1 MSVPTGSGGGSNA
14 IQIVIQARD
23 NASRVIKGVGEAIA
37 GIAKASNF
45 AASAVGKLTAA
56 AIVFN
61 QWQIAL
67 DSLKATFGSTFDA
80 LIGQNERLQQSLL
93 ATQASLAATARV
105 LQNGIQ
111 LTEPLQAIQ
120 ALEGPV
126 VQAIERI
133 REASFDLA
141 GVTSAELIPVF
152 QIVSQNIAALGGDLN
167 DAADLTTSF
176 SAALS
181 VMGLP
186 AIAAREEI
194 QSLSMATLDQ
204 NSILG
209 KSLGLT
215 NEQIKRWKQQGTA
228 VEELTKRLAAFRE
241 ANKLQAQTLTGAL
254 SNIREIFQE
263 VLRIAGKPLLAPLV
277 QGANDFY
284 DRLKAIRPQLERTF
298 TGVSKFVVDLGSR
311 LVSSLE
317 PIKPALRD
325 IGVVLRNTFVQL
337 ARLVGTNLD
346 AIVTGIGALVK
357 ATAPLVNAFAALAK
371 TISELLNTELG
382 QMAATTIA
390 LAFAFSKLG
399 PVLVALGTEA
409 LSTIITLGGL
419 QKALIALSKGGLLSF
434 VGGFGRAAAA
444 LRVFAK
450 SSGLVKLLGIEK
462 PLLAASKAIFKMSAA
477 AKAGTLSL
485 KLMATQLK
493 ALAISAASA
502 AAPVALL
509 AAGLTTI
516 ALIRATKNLEETNK
530 TVDSFQASA
539 TQSAAEARRL
549 AAELKRLAEIE
560 EGGGV
565 LNPEQVERRKLL
577 SRLAKEAAE
586 DNKDLAD
593 QIRASA
599 AAIKDPSAKNALIAL
614 ADEVEGNNK
623 LLGKWSSSV
632 VVAGQKVQELGNKL
646 RELQGEI
653 KRTTQT
659 TETESA
665 QQIAALTE
673 GLASGAIDKN
683 AFAKARAEAT
693 QAALTAQIEA
703 IEAAVTTARAQYSR
717 LTNEEKA
724 NARDLESEILSLEK
738 EAAEKRTSLR
748 ENELAERNRQF
759 RESISKAESA
769 ITIAESQR
777 LASLQ
782 RLRNQGLIS
791 DRRLESEKLKVTQ
804 DRINEELAL
813 EQKKLKQLQAS
824 GFAEADEI
832 RSAQQRVAQ
841 LTQQL
846 LENQKAQTDA
856 FVEAIKSKLQNLALG
871 YANALEQGSQAL
883 QRQQSLLDAQ
893 AQALAGRNRLLAAGA
908 ELRRSTTA
916 LISGEIDVL
925 VSIEKSEYRRRE
937 LARIGAAIKLEAA
950 RQEAEIARQTF
961 EIESQKNRLLLER
974 QRIENEIAQ
983 SKQRAEIATGA
994 GNLAASR
1001 ADLEAGNI
1009 TAEQFRA
1016 QELAQRSRLDVLAQL
1031 QQQGQLLQQQAA
1043 QQVEVEALQRRAL
1056 ENQNRLRETQAKAD
1070 VVATAPPGQRRALQN
1085 SLQNEIAQNLGF
1097 RNFQDLLK
1105 QQGQQSD
1112 RLRDREF
1119 FQRGPGGS
1127 PLGRAGGN
1135 VPSPDLDQVVI
1146 PQSIKLQADP
1156 QLQQTLQAISAQ
1168 ARQIIPA
1175 GGQRAAVPQSQR
1187 QANSQP
1193 TADAIASAI
1202 ARQSSAQPV
1211 SVTFGDIKVNSQGDR
1226 RAESDIA
1233 TAIDRRLR
1241 DTFSRARVLAGAGQ

>member
-1 MSVPTGSGGGSNA
+1 MTVPTGAGGSNA
-14 IQIVIQARD
+14 VEIVIRAQDA
-23 NASRVIKGVGEAIA
+23 ASRIIKGVGTAIT

-45 AASAVGKLTAA
+45 AASAVGKLTALTF
-56 AIVFN
+56 VFN

-67 DSLKATFGSTFDA
+67 TSVRAAFGQTFDA
-80 LIGQNERLQQSLL
+80 LIGANERLQASLL
-93 ATQASLAATARV
+93 STQASLAATGRV
-105 LQNGIQ
+105 LQNGVDISA
-111 LTEPLQAIQ
+111 PLEAIQ

-126 VQAIERI
+126 AQAIEKI
-133 REASFDLA
+133 REESFELS
-141 GVTSAELIPVF
+141 GVTSSELIPVF
-152 QIVSQNIAALGGDLN
+152 QILARNAAAMGANLDEAASLTA
-167 DAADLTTSF
+167 DAAAAF
-176 SAALS
+176 SVLQIPIFQANQELQS
-181 VMGLP
+181 
-186 AIAAREEI
+186 IAQGYI
-194 QSLSMATLDQ
+194 DH
-204 NSILG
+204 NSILARTLNL
-209 KSLGLT
+209 S
-215 NEQIKRWKQQGTA
+215 NDQIAAWKAQGTV
-228 VEELTKRLAAFRE
+228 VENLRAKLAAFRE
-241 ANKLQAQTLTGAL
+241 ANKLQAKTLTGAL
-254 SNIREIFQE
+254 SNIREILE
-263 VLRIAGKPLLAPLV
+263 ETLRLAGKPLLAPLV
-277 QGANDFY
+277 EGVNQLY
-284 DRLKAIRPQLERTF
+284 DRLKTIRPQLERTF

-311 LVSSLE
+311 LVAALE

-357 ATAPLVNAFAALAK
+357 ATAPLINAFTPLAK
-371 TISELLNTELG
+371 TISEFLNTELG

-390 LAFAFSKLG
+390 LTFAFSKLG
-399 PVLVALGTEA
+399 PVLAALGTEA
-409 LSTIITLGGL
+409 LSTVIALGGL

-434 VGGFGRAAAA
+434 IGGFGRAAAA

-450 SSGLVKLLGIEK
+450 SSLLVKVLGIEK

-485 KLMATQLK
+485 KVLGTQLK

-516 ALIRATKNLEETNK
+516 ALIRARKNLEETNR

-549 AAELKRLAEIE
+549 AAELKKLAEIE
-560 EGGGV
+560 ENGGT
-565 LNPEQVERRKLL
+565 LNPEQIERRKLL
-577 SRLAKEAAE
+577 SRLAGEAAE
-586 DNKDLAD
+586 DNKELAD
-593 QIRASA
+593 SIRASA

-614 ADEVEGNNK
+614 ADEIEGNNK
-623 LLGKWSSSV
+623 LLGKWSSGV

-683 AFAKARAEAT
+683 SFAKARAEAT

-703 IEAAVTTARAQYSR
+703 IERAVTTARAQYSR
-717 LTNEEKA
+717 LTDEEKA

-748 ENELAERNRQF
+748 ENELAERDRQF
-759 RESISKAESA
+759 RESISQAESA
-769 ITIAESQR
+769 ITLAESQR

-791 DRRLESEKLKVTQ
+791 DRKLESEKLKATQ
-804 DRINEELAL
+804 DRVNEELRL
-813 EQKKLKQLQAS
+813 EQRKLKQLQAS

-832 RSAQQRVAQ
+832 RAAQQRVAQ

-871 YANALEQGSQAL
+871 YANALEEGSQAL

-893 AQALAGRNRLLAAGA
+893 AQALDSRNRLLQAGV
-908 ELRRSTTA
+908 ELRRSATS
-916 LISGEIDVL
+916 LITGEIDAL
-925 VSIEKSEYRRRE
+925 ASIEKSEYRRRE
-937 LARIGAAIKLEAA
+937 LARIAAALKLEAA
-950 RQEAEIARQTF
+950 KQESEIARQTL
-961 EIESQKNRLLLER
+961 EIESQKNRLLQQR

-983 SKQRAEIATGA
+983 SKQRADIATGA
-994 GNLAASR
+994 AELAGAR
-1001 ADLEAGNI
+1001 ADLEAGNVS
-1009 TAEQFRA
+1009 EQQFR
-1016 QELAQRSRLDVLAQL
+1016 QLELAQRSRLDVLAQL

-1043 QQVEVEALQRRAL
+1043 QQVEVESLQRRAL
-1056 ENQNRLRETQAKAD
+1056 ENRNRLRETQAKSEI
-1070 VVATAPPGQRRALQN
+1070 VSTAPPGQRRALQN
-1085 SLQNEIAQNLGF
+1085 SLQSEVA
-1097 RNFQDLLK
+1097 RNFGFKDFRDLLR
-1105 QQGQQSD
+1105 QQNQQAD
-1112 RLRDREF
+1112 RLREREF
-1119 FQRGPGGS
+1119 FGRGRGGS
-1127 PLGRAGGN
+1127 PLGRVGGN
-1135 VPSPDLDQVVI
+1135 VPLPTLDRVPI
-1146 PQSIKLQADP
+1146 PQTIKLQADP
-1156 QLQQTLQAISAQ
+1156 QLQQTLQVISAQ

-1175 GGQRAAVPQSQR
+1175 GGQRAALPQQR
-1187 QANSQP
+1187 GQSDRAL
-1193 TADAIASAI
+1193 AAIAKFTQQQ
-1202 ARQSSAQPV
+1202 ARSQQPP
-1211 SVTFGDIKVNSQGDR
+1211 SITATFGDIKVQASDNRTGD
-1226 RAESDIA
+1226 AIA
-1233 TAIDRRLR
+1233 TEVDKRLR